1 MHNRNRAIETGST
14 VLLENFDDDMDD
26 ITEQLMA
33 RRLVGDTRGALA
45 IRLGDISIPY
55 HKE

>member
-1 MHNRNRAIETGST
+1 MPNRAIETGST